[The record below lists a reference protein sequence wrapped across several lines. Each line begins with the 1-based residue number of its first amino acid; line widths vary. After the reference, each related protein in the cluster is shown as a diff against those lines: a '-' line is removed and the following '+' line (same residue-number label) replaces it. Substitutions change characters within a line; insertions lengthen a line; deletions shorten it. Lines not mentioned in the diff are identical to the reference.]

1 MREKI
6 AEIIQKGTMLLM
18 YDGTIKAVE
27 DIEVGDLLMGDD
39 SRSRKVRSTTNQILA
54 LFKDSELKWYNA
66 GWDDAMKV
74 RENK

>member
-39 SRSRKVRSTTNQILA
+39 SRSRKVRSTTNRFLIYSKTQ
-54 LFKDSELKWYNA
+54 N
-66 GWDDAMKV
+66 
-74 RENK
+74 